1 MLPYFIVIS
10 FILIWMALE
19 KHSIHRKS
27 FWVPLLTLSL
37 FSGLRSHRVGTD
49 SWSYT
54 RDFRN
59 NLNIYNFN
67 FNPNVELGYQVFEY
81 ILLRL
86 THNYFWLFF
95 LTSLFIVWCHLKVAR
110 DYSRNY
116 ILSILFYF
124 TLSSYTFFFNGL
136 RQGIAMAFIAL
147 STPYIIRKDTFKF
160 FLLILIA
167 SLFHK
172 TALFIIPFYI
182 LLHLRIQLK
191 YKLLI
196 TFLSS
201 LILSRL
207 VIKILA
213 SENQRYE
220 IYTKESENA
229 GGFLILAF
237 YILIGLSLYMLNH
250 LYKVKDEIYHKLL
263 TFYLLGMAFMIP
275 IAMLKTNPSGPQR
288 LIYYFTWALMLL
300 IPTILQ
306 KINSRLVYTMS
317 IALALIYFYMT
328 TSRFGSLAPYT
339 LNPIFKVL

>member
-1 MLPYFIVIS
+1 MLPYFLVIS
-10 FILIWMALE
+10 FVLFWIALE
-19 KHSIHRKS
+19 KYSVGRKS
-27 FWVPLLTLSL
+27 FWIPLFSLSL
-37 FSGLRSHRVGTD
+37 FAGIRSYSVGTD
-49 SWSYT
+49 SESYT

-59 NLNIYNFN
+59 NLSLYNFS

-81 ILLRL
+81 ILLKF

-95 LTSLFIVWCHLKVAR
+95 VTSLFIVWCHLKIAR

-116 ILSILFYF
+116 ILSVLFYF

-147 STPYIIRKDTFKF
+147 STPYLIRKDTFKF
-160 FLLILIA
+160 VLLILIA

-172 TALFIIPFYI
+172 TALFIIAFYI

-201 LILSRL
+201 LILSQL

-213 SENQRYE
+213 SENKRYE

-237 YILIGLSLYMLNH
+237 YILIGLSLSMLNR
-250 LYKVKDEIYHKLL
+250 LYKIKDEIYLKLL

-275 IAMLKTNPSGPQR
+275 IAMLKIHPSGPQR
-288 LIYYFTWALMLL
+288 LIYYFTWSLMLL

-306 KINSRLVYTMS
+306 KINSRLVYTMA
-317 IALALIYFYMT
+317 IVLALIYFYMT